1 MDQIFGGGGSA
12 SADPQHDAE
21 VQRWGKHALLSQHHG
36 VGDMA
41 SIVNLDFDA
50 PDAFFFASRQVF
62 HVAGER
68 MQEHNLSQ
76 GAFEAEGPS
85 VYRAHL
91 WCWIDVVH
99 KIKAL
104 FERRE
109 PCGSVFV
116 TAYANTVADLSNKR
130 RLLADQPN
138 RFVVVFHLRRIHFV
152 FITNVK
158 MENSSTGVVAI
169 QSILSLLFSR
179 QGKVR
184 ISLSA
189 VLSAGNRSGDD
200 HFIGRSEISLHLLS
214 S

>member
-21 VQRWGKHALLSQHHG
+21 VQWWGKHTLASQCHR
-36 VGDMA
+36 VGDMTG
-41 SIVNLDFDA
+41 IVNFDFDT

-62 HVAGER
+62 HVEVQR

-76 GAFEAEGPS
+76 GAFEAEGPG

-91 WCWIDVVH
+91 WRWMDIVH

-104 FERRE
+104 FERRK
-109 PCGSVFV
+109 PNMSVLV
-116 TAYANTVADLSNKR
+116 TAYANSVADLPNKR

-169 QSILSLLFSR
+169 QSLLSLLFCR
-179 QGKVR
+179 
-184 ISLSA
+184 
-189 VLSAGNRSGDD
+189 
-200 HFIGRSEISLHLLS
+200 
-214 S
+214 